1 MLGSSTLVTV
11 SYSYSKCLQLLRA
24 TISAFCPYHIGQWT
38 INGLRMM
45 EFAEA
50 SKFAGVFTT
59 MVGYV
64 VVAFGLVILHTL
76 LYVVGLNK

>member
-1 MLGSSTLVTV
+1 
-11 SYSYSKCLQLLRA
+11 
-24 TISAFCPYHIGQWT
+24 
-38 INGLRMM
+38 MM

-50 SKFAGVFTT
+50 SQFAGVFTT

-76 LYVVGLNK
+76 LYVVGLNKLVDFITISIFCNSFNYLKYNSRGQGTDNLRYMDAVVIIGV